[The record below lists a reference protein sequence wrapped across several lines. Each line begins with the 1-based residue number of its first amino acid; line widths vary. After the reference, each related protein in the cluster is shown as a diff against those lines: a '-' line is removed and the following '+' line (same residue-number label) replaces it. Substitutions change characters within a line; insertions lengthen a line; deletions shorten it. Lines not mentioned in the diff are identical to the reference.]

1 MTSPFRSRA
10 RRARFI
16 LSLALPLATLV
27 ALVACGGKKG
37 GPPGAGGPGGAMP
50 PSEVTAVTVTPQT
63 IPVPYEFRGRI
74 EGSREVEVRAR
85 VSGILLERAYQE
97 GQSVQK
103 GATLFVID
111 PAEYRARVQASSAEL
126 EQAKAQLARA
136 DREAKRL
143 EPLLAARAAS
153 RKAYDDAV
161 SDVEFA
167 RAAVHSAEARLDQAK
182 LDLSYTRVVAPISGL
197 TSRAERSEGS
207 LVGPGENGLL
217 TRISQTKPIWV
228 SFAASDQQMLA
239 LRKGVADRTMTSPA
253 TRSLTVELVL
263 ADGSIH
269 PERGQVNF
277 SDSLIDATTGSV
289 GLRAQLPNTDGSLVP
304 GQFVRVRLQGVARP
318 NAIVVPQRAV
328 LSGVQ
333 GKFVFVAGAEN
344 KAEVRP
350 VVVGDWIGADWV
362 IESGLSAGDR
372 VLVDGIVKVRPGAVV
387 SIVDP
392 AAAPLE
398 APNGTPPAGEAS
410 APPSV
415 EPKSEGN

>member
-1 MTSPFRSRA
+1 MTSSPRSRA
-10 RRARFI
+10 RIARWTR
-16 LSLALPLATLV
+16 SLAVSLLAVLG
-27 ALVACGGKKG
+27 LQACGGGKKG
-37 GPPGAGGPGGAMP
+37 GPPGGAGGPGAQMP
-50 PSEVTAVTVTPQT
+50 PTEVTAVTVAPQT

-85 VSGILLERAYQE
+85 VSGILLERSYQE
-97 GQSVQK
+97 GQYVQK

-111 PAEYRARVQASSAEL
+111 PAEYRARVQASAADL
-126 EQAKAQLARA
+126 EQAKAQLAKA

-161 SDVEFA
+161 SDVELA
-167 RAAVHSAEARLDQAK
+167 RATVHAAEARLDQAK

-197 TSRAERSEGS
+197 SSRAERSEGS
-207 LVGPGENGLL
+207 LVEPGENGLL

-239 LRKGVADRTMTSPA
+239 LRKGVADRTMTSPE

-269 PERGQVNF
+269 SERGKVNF
-277 SDSLIDATTGSV
+277 SDSLIDSATGSV
-289 GLRAQLPNTDGSLVP
+289 GLRAQLANTDGSLVP
-304 GQFVRVRLQGVARP
+304 GQFLRVRLLGVERP

-328 LSGVQ
+328 LSGAQ
-333 GKFVFVAGAEN
+333 GKFVFVLGAEN

-350 VVVGDWIGADWV
+350 VVVGDWIGSDWV
-362 IESGLSAGDR
+362 VESGVAAGER

-387 SIVDP
+387 SVVDDAPGAAANPAAPANP
-392 AAAPLE
+392 AAA
-398 APNGTPPAGEAS
+398 
-410 APPSV
+410 
-415 EPKSEGN
+415 EGK